1 MTQTNSQMM
10 ALKPDGKGDA
20 SRNAAGGAGEPTME
34 EHVAWP
40 MVSRLPVVLAVTVP
54 LRGFKVRDLLSLRT
68 GQTVSSTWPVTKDV
82 PLEVGELQ
90 LCWGEFEIAEQ
101 RLALRLTR
109 LA

>member
-10 ALKPDGKGDA
+10 SLKPDGKIDG
-20 SRNAAGGAGEPTME
+20 SLNAAGEGGVSAME
-34 EHVAWP
+34 EHAAWP

-54 LRGFKVRDLLSLRT
+54 LRGFNVRDLLNLRE
-68 GQTVSSTWPVTKDV
+68 GQTIASTWAVSKDV